1 MLIGEL
7 GTDIQLTDLA
17 VDAQAISINKERM
30 LAC

>member
-1 MLIGEL
+1 MLIAEL